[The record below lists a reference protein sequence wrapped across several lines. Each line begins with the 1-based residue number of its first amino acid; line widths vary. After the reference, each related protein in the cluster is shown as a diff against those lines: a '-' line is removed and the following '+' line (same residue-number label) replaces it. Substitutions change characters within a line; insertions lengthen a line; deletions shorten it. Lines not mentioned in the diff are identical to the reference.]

1 MLHSLSS
8 VCLFD
13 GEENQDFVPVTKHEY
28 IKNIFERVFSNLKDV
43 DGNDLSGK
51 AEFQE
56 KYISTLEKC
65 DIENTIDLIY
75 KLIGKKIKL
84 GS

>member
-28 IKNIFERVFSNLKDV
+28 IKTSLKECFLNLKDV

-56 KYISTLEKC
+56 NIFQLWKSVILKTQ
-65 DIENTIDLIY
+65 
-75 KLIGKKIKL
+75 
-84 GS
+84 